1 MPPRYFSGESARR
14 MENIRGLRR
23 TQAVR
28 QVGRVI
34 GSGAIGATQGA
45 VAGSEWLAA
54 NPVHTYDRDRQRFYE
69 ALAAATPQ
77 MQMALERENQIQN
90 RALQRQVQALGALRD
105 VMGEQAATARKN
117 GDIIL
122 SRQLEMARY
131 QFNNGQ
137 RDLNRLEN
145 GTPEAQELLNQYLNN
160 QGLTP
165 ELQGLGMRSGGGA
178 RSSGAAFTEAEI
190 RSARASVNPR
200 NVFGGQ
206 LSTQNMDDLTV
217 AANTGALSITQPGGA
232 ELRGAAGLNGQAALI
247 NYAGSGMTEQQKL
260 ELLRQRVGSGYDDN
274 QLRSALSN
282 TQNHSAAF
290 TGTEDLPPG
299 ISSAVENQAR
309 AIASQNRGAGG
320 GGTGAGGS
328 LPNASAADNQYLA
341 MTDAEFANA
350 TSQVV
355 QDPLPPNEVARLQA
369 LREQAYGEAA
379 SAVEGL
385 VQRVTTADAEGY
397 QNLTDAVRQ
406 INQISNATGLR
417 PEIIWDMVKVN
428 SPLAA
433 VSNSMTW
440 TQALSEANEV
450 TGRTYDEAMQAPLNE
465 LERVR
470 GVAFSDAGVRAAAD
484 EMLNTHES
492 FRKESGRAAAE
503 TRAIAGTPEAQSG
516 SGERAELTPQETA
529 EIQRQAEEAEAQAQQ
544 EAEDE
549 AFRQQGYTS
558 MYGLEVPTSSI
569 PDQDDLGGR
578 VLFAWDLAEQYPAHP
593 PLQQFIQDQ
602 MSSPEFA
609 EWMSDR
615 GYVGAPTKELFREFQ
630 REYRQVRR
638 MNEIHNRRQRRLSR
652 AAQDRLGMG
661 EDASR
666 AVGQAAA
673 GEMPE
678 EGAYTRA
685 RTQQYRRGTGKEARE
700 LSKNIRDVQRGRPTA
715 EQSQEE
721 SRAAQAGAPR
731 EVQPTLAQRIAQ
743 RRQQQQQSSPTP
755 PRTRVEFSDEDLLV
769 LSDGR
774 QG

>member
-105 VMGEQAATARKN
+105 VMGEQASTARKN

-145 GTPEAQELLNQYLNN
+145 GTPEAQELLGQYLNN

-165 ELQGLGMRSGGGA
+165 ELQGLGRRSGGGA

-190 RSARASVNPR
+190 GSARASVNPR

-206 LSTQNMDDLTV
+206 LSSQNLDDLTV
-217 AANTGALSITQPGGA
+217 AARTGALSIMQGGS
-232 ELRGAAGLNGQAALI
+232 GAALPNPGGLNGQAALI
-247 NYAGSGMTEQQKL
+247 NYAGSGMSEEDKL
-260 ELLRQRVGSGYDDN
+260 ALLRQRNPSYDEA
-274 QLRSALSN
+274 QLRDALTR
-282 TQNHSAAF
+282 TQSYSAAF

-299 ISSAVENQAR
+299 INSAVENQAR
-309 AIASQNRGAGG
+309 AIAMQNRSGGG
-320 GGTGAGGS
+320 GGTGSGGS

-350 TSQVV
+350 TSQGV
-355 QDPLPPNEVARLQA
+355 QDPLPPDEVARLQA

-379 SAVEGL
+379 TAVSGL

-417 PEIIWDMVKVN
+417 PEVIWDLVKVN
-428 SPLAA
+428 SPLEA
-433 VSNSMTW
+433 VSNNMTW

-470 GVAFSDAGVRAAAD
+470 GVSFSDAGVRAAAD

-503 TRAIAGTPEAQSG
+503 TRAIAGTPEAASG
-516 SGERAELTPQETA
+516 SGERTELSPDEAA

-558 MYGLEVPTSSI
+558 VYGLEVPTSSL

-602 MSSPEFA
+602 MSSPEFS

-615 GYVGAPTKELFREFQ
+615 GYVGQPTKELFREFQ

-652 AAQDRLGMG
+652 AAQDRLGLG
-661 EDASR
+661 EEASR

-678 EGAYTRA
+678 EGAYTRG
-685 RTQQYRRGTGKEARE
+685 RTQQYRRDTGKEARR
-700 LSKNIRDVQRGRPTA
+700 LSKNIRATQRGRPTE
-715 EQSQEE
+715 EQRQEE
-721 SRAAQAGAPR
+721 ARAAQAGAPR

-743 RRQQQQQSSPTP
+743 RQQQRQQSSPTP
-755 PRTRVEFSDEDLLV
+755 PRARVEIGDEDLLRV
-769 LSDGR
+769 PDGR
-774 QG
+774 